1 MKSVHTMLELLKKQR
16 HGIGRD
22 LAHRATG
29 RAAAETM
36 DRLIARI
43 EIFTD
48 RFPADTPMTASF
60 VENDMGEG
68 LNLLRLYADV
78 SKKLA
83 DLLAESETVIYQRQQ
98 PLTAFISRIES
109 EGYRVDTETFT
120 TVTAEP
126 PLELLDDQEDG
137 DDQND
142 RAAVRAAAELI
153 ARQQQAALYQQ
164 RLQRMH
170 DAVDRIESGYAD
182 QIRELAIPGL

>member
-68 LNLLRLYADV
+68 LNLIRLYADV

-126 PLELLDDQEDG
+126 SLELLDDQ
-137 DDQND
+137 DDQ
-142 RAAVRAAAELI
+142 AAVRAAAELI

-182 QIRELAIPGL
+182 QIRELVIPGL